1 MGGTG
6 CDGGTAP
13 SWGKVLPPSLPHVGQ
28 PWWMV
33 VGKITFYLD
42 IIDNRYMAL
51 VMFVVCSVLVYLV
64 WFYMFG
70 S

>member
-1 MGGTG
+1 MMGGQ
-6 CDGGTAP
+6 P
-13 SWGKVLPPSLPHVGQ
+13 PHVGQ

-51 VMFVVCSVLVYLV
+51 VMFGVCSVLVYLV